1 MLANLTALELI
12 VVAVYILI
20 KLAYVIN
27 SRL

>member
-1 MLANLTALELI
+1 MLANLTALVLI
-12 VVAVYILI
+12 VVAVCILI